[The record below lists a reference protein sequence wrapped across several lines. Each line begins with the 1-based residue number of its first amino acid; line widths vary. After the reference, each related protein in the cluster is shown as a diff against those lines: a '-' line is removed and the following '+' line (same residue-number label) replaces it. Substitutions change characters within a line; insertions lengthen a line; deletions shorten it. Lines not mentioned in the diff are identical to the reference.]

1 MKVVI
6 IGGGIAGM
14 TMGAFLQR
22 RDVELVICEKMADQ
36 GDRGHAFLMHSD
48 ALAILREL
56 LPEGCAFLPG
66 KAVNYF
72 SQWRPGGE
80 EIRKEELN
88 SWHCMRRSDLTGFL
102 TTLLKPRT
110 IIQGRAFSHFVREQ
124 GRIVA
129 AAFSNGEVESGD
141 IFIGADGANS
151 KVREA
156 VFGPVDLSPVAVKE
170 IVGSSRSGKL
180 AKRYAHTFVKIQ
192 EATRGLAFGLIPTD
206 DQESVWFMQYDP
218 RIADTVSDEPGDI
231 RAFCF
236 DMLRDFPAVVKE
248 ALTGADLSK
257 TYIWNTKDFD
267 LLASFHQENVV
278 LLGDAAHLTL
288 PFTSAGTTNA
298 IIGAKTLSAC
308 LEKAG
313 CLGNAA
319 IQVKAVDVE
328 AAFRE
333 YYRVRSFVVGEH
345 IRLGRKLREDFL
357 CPGGTDKLP
366 MPFLSPQWKDRTRKR
381 IHAAEGLTVNYFTD
395 PICSTC
401 WIIQPAWKKLLLE
414 YGHCLDIRYVMGG
427 LLPSWKDC
435 KGRIQSP
442 SDAARHWKEVADAY
456 SMPIDAGV
464 WTEDP
469 LSSSF
474 PPSIAFKAAQLQD
487 QQKAILFLRRIR
499 EMIFLE
505 KKNITKWR
513 FLETAALEVGLDTAR
528 FRKDYTGAAR
538 PAFEADLALATAL
551 DVVSFPTLTFANGA
565 GEVVRLKGYQH
576 YTDFEQAVLQLAPS
590 AVKVEIDRQPESLF
604 RSFPTMVEQEFAI
617 LSNLMRKDAR
627 KLLQQLNRE
636 GYIDKVV
643 SHQGV
648 LWSWILPD

>member
-1 MKVVI
+1 
-6 IGGGIAGM
+6 M

-22 RDVELVICEKMADQ
+22 RGVDTVICEKMADQ
-36 GDRGHAFLMHSD
+36 GDKGHAFLMHSD
-48 ALAILREL
+48 ALSILREL
-56 LPEGCAFLPG
+56 QMGAGAFLPG

-72 SQWRPGGE
+72 SQRRPGGE
-80 EIRKEELN
+80 EIRKEALS
-88 SWHCMRRSDLTGFL
+88 SWHCMKRCELTGFL
-102 TTLLKPRT
+102 NTLLKPRT
-110 IIQGRAFSHFVREQ
+110 IALGRAFSHFIRER
-124 GRIVA
+124 GRIIA
-129 AAFSNGEVESGD
+129 AAFTNGELEYGD

-156 VFGPVDLSPVAVKE
+156 IFGPIDLSPVAVKE
-170 IVGSSRSGKL
+170 IVGSSSNRKL
-180 AKRYAHTFVKIQ
+180 ARRYAHMFVKIQ
-192 EATRGLAFGLIPTD
+192 EATRGLAFGMIPTD

-218 RIADTVSDEPGDI
+218 RIADTVSDEPAAI
-231 RAFCF
+231 RAFCL

-248 ALTGADLSK
+248 VLTTADLSK

-267 LLASFHQENVV
+267 LLPSFHRDNVV

-298 IIGAKTLSAC
+298 IIGAKTLSLC
-308 LEKAG
+308 LEKAESP
-313 CLGNAA
+313 
-319 IQVKAVDVE
+319 E

-333 YYRVRSFVVGEH
+333 YYRVRSSVVGEH

-357 CPGGTDKLP
+357 FPGGAEKLP
-366 MPFLSPQWKDRTRKR
+366 MPFLSPEWKDRPRMPVPSLGSKVPVPSPAWKDGPR
-381 IHAAEGLTVNYFTD
+381 MRPRPVAALTVNYFTD

-401 WIIQPAWKKLLLE
+401 WIIQPAWKKLILE
-414 YGHCLDIRYVMGG
+414 YGHCLEIRYVMGG

-435 KGRIQSP
+435 KGKIQSP
-442 SDAARHWKEVADAY
+442 SDAAQHWKEVADAY

-487 QQKAILFLRRIR
+487 EQKALLFLRRIR

-505 KKNITKWR
+505 KKNIMKWR

-528 FRKDYTGAAR
+528 FRKDYIGEAR
-538 PAFEADLALATAL
+538 PAFEADLALATEL
-551 DVVSFPTLTFANGA
+551 SVVSFPTLTFATAA
-565 GEVVRLKGYQH
+565 GELVRLKGYQH
-576 YTDFEQAVLQLAPS
+576 YTDFEEAVLQLAPS
-590 AVKVEIDRQPESLF
+590 AVKAEIDRQPESLF

-627 KLLQQLNRE
+627 RVLQQLNRE

-643 SHQGV
+643 SQQGV